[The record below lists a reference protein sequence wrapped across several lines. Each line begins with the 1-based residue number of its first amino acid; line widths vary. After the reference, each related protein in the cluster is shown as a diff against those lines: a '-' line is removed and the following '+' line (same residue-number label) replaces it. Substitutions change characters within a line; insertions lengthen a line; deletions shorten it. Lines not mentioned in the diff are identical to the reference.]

1 MLLWPQVSVCSL
13 GTISKFSIK
22 FFMDSLSCEAAAGE
36 RASCEAAAGEGVS
49 CEASCTVVRVV
60 EVFRPAEPAA
70 NTSCTVVD
78 SPSCEAAAGERA
90 SCEAAAGEGVS
101 CEASCTVVRVVRVF
115 RPAEPAA
122 KVEVFWP
129 EPAAKVV
136 KEGGPKGAATPV
148 IPCWGAVASRSN
160 KKLLLRSLLYQ
171 GVSTKSATMGLQ
183 SSL

>member
-1 MLLWPQVSVCSL
+1 MPLPGAPHSSEISLPGGLASQVILQMLLWPQVSVCSL

-22 FFMDSLSCEAAAGE
+22 FFM
-36 RASCEAAAGEGVS
+36 
-49 CEASCTVVRVV
+49 
-60 EVFRPAEPAA
+60 
-70 NTSCTVVD
+70 D

-160 KKLLLRSLLYQ
+160 KKPLLCSLLHQ
-171 GVSTKSATMGLQ
+171 GVWTKYLIFAVFCLNTAALIHYIMSNI
-183 SSL
+183 S